1 MKMKWMLMGA
11 ILLGASMSHAAP
23 EMSVQIR
30 EGQLRERPS
39 YLGAVVASV
48 EYGERVNIQ
57 QQQGPWRYVASGDK
71 AGWIHESALT
81 RQRIKLEAGEVDVAG
96 AATQEEMALAGK
108 GFSAEVE
115 QEYRSQHAEID
126 FSWVDRMEKMGVS
139 PERLSDFLRLGGVKP
154 EGGHR

>member
-1 MKMKWMLMGA
+1 MKWMLLGA
-11 ILLGASMSHAAP
+11 ILLGASMSHAASV
-23 EMSVQIR
+23 MSVQIR

-48 EYGERVNIQ
+48 DYGERVDVQ
-57 QQQGPWRYVASGDK
+57 RQQGPWRYVASDDK

-115 QEYRSQHAEID
+115 QEYRAQNVEID

-139 PERLSDFLRLGGVKP
+139 PERLTDFLRMGGVRP
-154 EGGHR
+154 VGGDR